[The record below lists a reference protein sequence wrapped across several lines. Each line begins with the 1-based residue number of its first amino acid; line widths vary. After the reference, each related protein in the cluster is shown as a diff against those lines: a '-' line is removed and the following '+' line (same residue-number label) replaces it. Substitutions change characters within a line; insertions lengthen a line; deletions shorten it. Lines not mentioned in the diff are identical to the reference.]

1 MDYLYG
7 VIAIG
12 AAIILIG
19 MLQLV
24 KKALYQPGLG
34 WRRFK
39 IAGSGHR
46 AGASD
51 SVS

>member
-24 KKALYQPGLG
+24 KKALREYLKNG
-34 WRRFK
+34 K
-39 IAGSGHR
+39 NKGSGKL
-46 AGASD
+46 
-51 SVS
+51 